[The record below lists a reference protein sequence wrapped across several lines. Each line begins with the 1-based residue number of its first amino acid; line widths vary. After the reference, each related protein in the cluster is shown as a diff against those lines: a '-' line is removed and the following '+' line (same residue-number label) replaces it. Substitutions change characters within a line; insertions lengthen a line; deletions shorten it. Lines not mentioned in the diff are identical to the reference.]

1 MRREAIVAGQFYP
14 GEADELRRSVTDLL
28 ACDQSPRAVIGLMA
42 PHAGYVFSGAIAG
55 RTLSQVKLPSTIV
68 LLGPNH
74 TGFGAPL
81 AVFPPGAWS
90 TPLGDIRIDSSLA
103 QKITN
108 SCPDATFDDLAHRH
122 EHSLEVL
129 VPFIQVQSPQTAIV
143 PICVG
148 PLSLQELL
156 DFGMCLGEILAPRLS
171 DVLLIASSDMTH
183 FESAEKARQRDMKAL
198 EKVLAL
204 DPEGLYKVVKGEEIS
219 MCGVLP
225 MVAMLAAARELK
237 AHRASLVQY
246 GNSGDATGNQAEVV
260 AYAGVIIE

>member
-14 GEADELRRSVTDLL
+14 NEADELRRSVTDLL
-28 ACDQSPRAVIGLMA
+28 TCDQPPRSVIGLMA
-42 PHAGYVFSGAIAG
+42 PHAGYLFSGAIAG
-55 RTLSQVKLPSTIV
+55 RTLGQVKFPSTIV

-81 AVFPPGAWS
+81 AVFPPGVWT
-90 TPLGDIRIDSSLA
+90 TPLGNTRIDSLLTK
-103 QKITN
+103 KITDKC
-108 SCPDATFDDLAHRH
+108 SFATIDDLAHRH

-129 VPFIQVQSPQTAIV
+129 IPFIQVQSPQTTIV

-156 DFGMCLGEILAPRLS
+156 DFGMCLGEILAPLLS

-183 FESAEKARQRDMKAL
+183 FESADKARQQDMKAL

-204 DPEGLYKVVKGEEIS
+204 DPEGLYKTVRGEGIS

-225 MVAMLAAARELK
+225 MIAMLAAARELK
-237 AHRASLVQY
+237 ATRASLVQY
-246 GNSGDATGNQAEVV
+246 GNSGEATGNRAEVV